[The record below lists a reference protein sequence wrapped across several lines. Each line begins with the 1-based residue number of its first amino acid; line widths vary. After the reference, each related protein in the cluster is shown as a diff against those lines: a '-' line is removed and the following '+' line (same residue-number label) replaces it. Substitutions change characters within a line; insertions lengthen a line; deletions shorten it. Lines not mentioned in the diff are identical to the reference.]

1 MSTKTKVVKN
11 FYTDITSCKDFKV
24 DTRDL
29 CIISRDGKFGVAEK
43 HRNGKLTF
51 LVDCEY
57 DYIDTFCS
65 EKGFTNM
72 VSVSLNGKHGL
83 YAFKFTESSKS
94 TKICCEKIT
103 TCEYDNIYFPFG
115 NDVAVLEKCNN
126 SVRYYNIVSR
136 KLSPLYQGYNFDEMG
151 EIYYFY
157 TDKVQR
163 CIDYNTDNVIYS
175 CPAEETVSAEK
186 IWRELYVL
194 THYDFDNLPIEQNIN
209 DLLFYNRNLM
219 TSYLIENV
227 ECLHI
232 TRYDYDK
239 WGVNHIVTF
248 LKEGQKH
255 IIATDDSQWD
265 FDEIRKIAKEI
276 DYT

>member
-1 MSTKTKVVKN
+1 MSTKIKVVKK
-11 FYTDITSCKDFKV
+11 FFTDITSCKDFKV

-43 HRNGKLTF
+43 HRNGNLTV
-51 LVDCEY
+51 LIDCEY

-103 TCEYDNIYFPFG
+103 PCEYDCIHSLFG
-115 NDVAVLEKCNN
+115 NDVAVLEKSNK
-126 SVRYYNIVSR
+126 SVRYYNIFSR
-136 KLSPLYQGYNFDEMG
+136 KLSPPYKGYTVEEMG
-151 EIYYFY
+151 DLYCFY
-157 TDKVQR
+157 TDKIQR
-163 CIDYNTDNVIYS
+163 WIDYHSDNVIYS
-175 CPAEETVSAEK
+175 CSSEESVSAEK
-186 IWRELYVL
+186 IWRGLYVL
-194 THYDFDNLPIEQNIN
+194 THYDFDNLPIEQNTN
-209 DLLFYNRNLM
+209 DLLFYNHNLM
-219 TSYLIENV
+219 TAYLIDSI
-227 ECLHI
+227 ECLRI

-248 LKEGQKH
+248 LKNGKKH
-255 IIATDDSQWD
+255 IIATDDSKWD

-276 DYT
+276 EYT